1 MEGDF
6 DQHQVNVTHLMAGPP
21 FCELFDLLEI
31 TVGTSL
37 VTIAAML
44 AFGFV
49 TPYSG
54 LDATLGLGFAH
65 PGVLYPFFGTLRLAR
80 RGIEGVRY
88 RLERA
93 GRRVV
98 EGLLGAAGASAPC

>member
-1 MEGDF
+1 MEDDF

-21 FCELFDLLEI
+21 FCELFDLREF

-37 VTIAAML
+37 VTIAAMI

-54 LDATLGLGFAH
+54 LDATLGLAFAH
-65 PGVLYPFFGTLRLAR
+65 PGVLYPFFGTLRGWLGVVL
-80 RGIEGVRY
+80 RGSDTASNV
-88 RLERA
+88 L
-93 GRRVV
+93 VS
-98 EGLLGAAGASAPC
+98 GL